1 MVPEYT
7 EGGVCFFRATCLCIC
22 RPSIDESLMAE
33 ISDWLL
39 LFEFVLV
46 NNDDFLPV
54 RCGDKNRGVLPISV
68 RFLLDVF
75 FPDRNLLSRIF
86 KGFFCFLV
94 WLCFPCDTGVYF
106 LRGISIHVKEDLD
119 M

>member
-7 EGGVCFFRATCLCIC
+7 EGGVSFFRATCLCIC

-46 NNDDFLPV
+46 NNDDLLIAEILDWSLLFEIVLVNNDDFLPV

-75 FPDRNLLSRIF
+75 FLDGNLLSRML
-86 KGFFCFLV
+86 KGFF
-94 WLCFPCDTGVYF
+94 
-106 LRGISIHVKEDLD
+106 
-119 M
+119 